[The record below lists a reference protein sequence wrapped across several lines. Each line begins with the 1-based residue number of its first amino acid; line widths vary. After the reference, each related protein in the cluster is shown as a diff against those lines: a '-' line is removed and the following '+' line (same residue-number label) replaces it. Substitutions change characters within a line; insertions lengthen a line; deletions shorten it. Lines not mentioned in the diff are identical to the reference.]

1 MNVILCVIVNIIFIL
16 FPSLLYIIYVA
27 NKQNLKQEVSTIILD
42 ISIISSLLLIILYN
56 DYFSAQN
63 IIIFPLLLLLFAFLN
78 KRIFCSIIISVV
90 SFEFIKL
97 IYNFNNYVI
106 LLLFFGFFIIYFLTR
121 KKDYKFIICST
132 IYSNINLFIAFYL
145 KGEINYIAFFANIIL
160 FLLILILLRLWLK
173 KTKEIIELQNILKEY
188 KNEKKLR
195 ESLFK
200 ITHEIKNPLAVV
212 KGYLSMIDIDNK
224 EKSIKYINIIKSEVE
239 RTINLLVDFMQFS
252 KIEIATTTID
262 FNILLDEIKT
272 IVTPLF
278 VSNNILYE
286 FKSEDNIMINADY
299 NRLKQV
305 IINVIKNSIEASN
318 KKSKVYITCFV
329 DNNNLNIIVKDK
341 GTGMSEE
348 TLANLFTPFYTT
360 KENGTGLGICLSK
373 EIIEAHK
380 GKIIYNSCKNKGTT
394 AKIVLPIN

>member
-1 MNVILCVIVNIIFIL
+1 MNVILSVIVNIIFIL

-173 KTKEIIELQNILKEY
+173 KAKEIIELQNILKEY

-278 VSNNILYE
+278 ISNNILYE

-394 AKIVLPIN
+394 AEIVLPIN